1 MHMMSKSPEALRA
14 RLEKLRSLQFLLD
27 NRYRVPGTNIR
38 FGWDALVGLIPGA
51 GDLVTALFAGGLI
64 VQAHQMGVPRVIQ
77 LRMVINVLIDIFI
90 GVVPL
95 FGDVVD
101 VFWKS
106 NAKNFALLERHAT
119 TPSPPSKGDW
129 LFVTGVLALVGA
141 VAILPLAMMYWLVQT
156 MMSTGILR

>member
-1 MHMMSKSPEALRA
+1 MHMMAKSPEVLRA

-64 VQAHQMGVPRVIQ
+64 IQAHHMGVPRVIQ

-90 GVVPL
+90 GVVPV

-119 TPSPPSKGDW
+119 AVTPASKGDW
-129 LFVTGVLALVGA
+129 LFVGGVLGLLVLVAA
-141 VAILPLAMMYWLVQT
+141 VPLAMMYWLVHI